1 MRCKPV
7 SQREPATCFIRV
19 KVLEQQADL
28 QGLIAKDSNPSLQAF
43 QINIHLGDAEKR
55 QAAIPL
61 PPSDDFD
68 DSEE

>member
-1 MRCKPV
+1 M
-7 SQREPATCFIRV
+7 
-19 KVLEQQADL
+19 KVLQHKAGL

-43 QINIHLGDAEKR
+43 QINLHLGYAERR

-61 PPSDDFD
+61 PSSD